1 MAETCIVC
9 LGDLVPQDESQLPA
23 TDAALVQD
31 SANGVDNQRHA
42 GKLEEGISILAEHAP
57 KDDEFVAH
65 LLPCGHNLHNECLK
79 PWVERANSCP
89 ICRANFNMVEL
100 SARIGGTILSSYTVE
115 DKRQVADIDPTMIVE
130 DDYFFEEE
138 ANVDT
143 CCMVC
148 DDIGDSSQLME
159 CHSCGNYCH
168 VFCAGLDDMPGRGPW
183 YCQHCMENPSLLRA
197 AGHRPAMRGPA
208 AYLNPRS
215 RTSRTSRRARA
226 PDEWVGVWQSVW
238 DRLHFDIEFPFEDDD
253 QSESRSEIQRRENE
267 EWERRFELARR
278 MGAGSRLR
286 AAADTITTLRQRP
299 ANRTLHREAPQTPK
313 SPKDPESQEELRAWN
328 AFEKAREQVAED
340 SVQHPRPAS
349 VSSNMRG
356 RKRKSVTAS
365 PVEPEP
371 QEPQPERKL
380 KRPRTRLN
388 INTANTAE
396 SSTAAAARRPT
407 VASHASPPAGTT
419 DGDSSLVPGF
429 LQSLLQEVEVD
440 RFAEDR
446 EIAAPQPKRII
457 VERACSPQNSSPG
470 LSPVYFTPHA
480 GMSTPPPLNI
490 NRTDSP
496 AQRDQQLSP
505 TYSPYSPA
513 DEDTRPGRK
522 KLALR
527 QHSPGLTS
535 PPRSKDSSPNRSTS
549 LSYSTKRELQLMVTA
564 VLKPMYLKKEVSKE
578 EYTDINRDISRL
590 LYDRVAEA
598 GTDALASQGIRD
610 KWQKIASNEVDNAVK
625 ALAAARSATSPP
637 AEEAASSPS

>member
-1 MAETCIVC
+1 
-9 LGDLVPQDESQLPA
+9 
-23 TDAALVQD
+23 
-31 SANGVDNQRHA
+31 
-42 GKLEEGISILAEHAP
+42 
-57 KDDEFVAH
+57 
-65 LLPCGHNLHNECLK
+65 
-79 PWVERANSCP
+79 
-89 ICRANFNMVEL
+89 
-100 SARIGGTILSSYTVE
+100 
-115 DKRQVADIDPTMIVE
+115 MIVE
-130 DDYFFEEE
+130 DDYYFEEE
-138 ANVDT
+138 PTPDS

-197 AGHRPAMRGPA
+197 AGHRPTRRGPA
-208 AYLNPRS
+208 AYLNPRL

-267 EWERRFELARR
+267 EWERRFELARQ

-328 AFEKAREQVAED
+328 AFEKAREQVAEEAA
-340 SVQHPRPAS
+340 PNPAPAS
-349 VSSNMRG
+349 VTSNTRG
-356 RKRKSVTAS
+356 RKRKSITAS
-365 PVEPEP
+365 PVEPDA

-380 KRPRTRLN
+380 KRPRTRLHVD
-388 INTANTAE
+388 TAE
-396 SSTAAAARRPT
+396 SSAAAAARRHT
-407 VASHASPPAGTT
+407 AASHTSPPTGANG
-419 DGDSSLVPGF
+419 GDSSVAPGF

-446 EIAAPQPKRII
+446 EIAAPQPKRVI

-470 LSPVYFTPHA
+470 LSPVYPTPHG

-490 NRTDSP
+490 SRTDSP
-496 AQRDQQLSP
+496 THRDQQLSP

-513 DEDTRPGRK
+513 DEDARPGRK

-527 QHSPGLTS
+527 PHSPGLNS
-535 PPRSKDSSPNRSTS
+535 PPRSKDSSPNRSTT
-549 LSYSTKRELQLMVTA
+549 LSFSTKRELQLMVTA
-564 VLKPMYLKKEVSKE
+564 VLKPLYLKKEVSKD

-590 LYDRVAEA
+590 LYDKVAEA

-610 KWQKIASNEVDNAVK
+610 KWQKIASNEVDSAVK
-625 ALAAARSATSPP
+625 ALAASRSASSPP
-637 AEEAASSPS
+637 AEDSASTPS

>member
-9 LGDLVPQDESQLPA
+9 LGDLVPQDESLASA
-23 TDAALVQD
+23 TDATLVQD
-31 SANGVDNQRHA
+31 SANGVDNHRHGIQIEA
-42 GKLEEGISILAEHAP
+42 PASAHPEHPPKEEDL
-57 KDDEFVAH
+57 VAH

-89 ICRANFNMVEL
+89 ICRASFNMVEL
-100 SARIGGTILSSYTVE
+100 SARIGDTMLSSYAVQ
-115 DKRQVADIDPTMIVE
+115 DKRQVADIDPAMIVE

-138 ANVDT
+138 AIPDLV
-143 CCMVC
+143 CMVC

-159 CHSCGNYCH
+159 CHSCANYCH
-168 VFCAGLDDMPGRGPW
+168 VFCAGLDDMPTRGPW
-183 YCQHCMENPSLLRA
+183 YCQYCMENPSLLRA

-208 AYLNPRS
+208 AYLNSYSRTSRSS

-226 PDEWVGVWQSVW
+226 PDEWVDVWQSVW

-253 QSESRSEIQRRENE
+253 QSESRSVDIQRRENE
-267 EWERRFELARR
+267 EWERRFELARQ

-286 AAADTITTLRQRP
+286 AAADTITTHRHRP
-299 ANRTLHREAPQTPK
+299 ANRTLHREVPQTPK

-340 SVQHPRPAS
+340 GAQHPPPAS
-349 VSSNMRG
+349 VTSNARR
-356 RKRKSVTAS
+356 RKRKSVTES
-365 PVEPEP
+365 PVEPEA

-388 INTANTAE
+388 LNIITAE
-396 SSTAAAARRPT
+396 SSAAAAARRPT
-407 VASHASPPAGTT
+407 VTSHASPPAVTT
-419 DGDSSLVPGF
+419 NGDESTVPGF

-470 LSPVYFTPHA
+470 LSPIYPTPRA
-480 GMSTPPPLNI
+480 GMSTPPPLSI
-490 NRTDSP
+490 SRTDSP
-496 AQRDQQLSP
+496 TQKDQQLSP

-513 DEDTRPGRK
+513 DEHARHGLK
-522 KLALR
+522 KIAYR
-527 QHSPGLTS
+527 QRSPGLTS
-535 PPRSKDSSPNRSTS
+535 PPRSKDSSPTRSTS

-564 VLKPMYLKKEVSKE
+564 VLKPMYVRKEVSKD
-578 EYTDINRDISRL
+578 EYTDINRDVSRL
-590 LYDRVAEA
+590 LYYRVAEA

-625 ALAAARSATSPP
+625 SLAGVRSAV
-637 AEEAASSPS
+637 SPSAED